1 GFSVFGSGVQLPAY
15 CQFSGTGKA
24 DYTWTDSSQDTR
36 AMQRVV
42 GTGRVAAV
50 WYSSTLF
57 LLNLDLTDGETHRI
71 AFYFLDWDN
80 GGRTQT
86 VEVLD
91 ANSAAVLYSC
101 VLSEFTGGKYLVWD
115 LKGNLKIRI
124 TKVSGPNALLAAVFF
139 DPRLDEGSDLP
150 VAPYLS
156 CPIQQRMPAF
166 DGFRLHVAG
175 EAGQPHNL

>member
-1 GFSVFGSGVQLPAY
+1 VGLSESPIGSATFLVTSIARSGTRVTFVRTDSATQGNWKGVYGAQGFSVFGSGVQLPAY

-101 VLSEFTGGKYLVWD
+101 VLSEFTGGKYLV
-115 LKGNLKIRI
+115 
-124 TKVSGPNALLAAVFF
+124 
-139 DPRLDEGSDLP
+139 
-150 VAPYLS
+150 
-156 CPIQQRMPAF
+156 
-166 DGFRLHVAG
+166 
-175 EAGQPHNL
+175 